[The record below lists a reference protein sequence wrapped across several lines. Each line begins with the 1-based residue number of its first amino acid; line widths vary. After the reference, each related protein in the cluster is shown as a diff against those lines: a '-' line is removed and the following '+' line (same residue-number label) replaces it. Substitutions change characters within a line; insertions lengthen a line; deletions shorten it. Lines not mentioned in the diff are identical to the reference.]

1 VSLVVLSRV
10 LLPRLQVIAHG
21 VLPESQCGLRASRST
36 IDAVFTL
43 RQLQEKCIEQQRPL
57 YVALMALTKAFD
69 LVSRSGLF
77 AILRRFGCPD
87 TLLNIILK
95 LHDDMHAT
103 VQVSGSRSRRFPIKR
118 GVKQRCVLAPT
129 LFAIFF
135 TALLIRAFPKPSGVL
150 LHCRTSGKFFD
161 LSHFRDKSK
170 VRRLFIRELLYA
182 DDAAFVATSTSTLQ
196 NLCSSFASACAEFH
210 TTISLSKIVV
220 LSQGPCSSPHI
231 SINGA
236 VLQSVD
242 KFCYLGSTVDNTNS
256 LKSELDIRI
265 GKASTTSSQLRPR
278 VWSSGNLSIRVK
290 SRCTWPV
297 LSVCYSVV
305 VKRGQHT
312 GTKNA
317 VLTLFTCV
325 VSALSRG
332 CPGRTVSPIPQ
343 HCKRLVF
350 TTS

>member
-1 VSLVVLSRV
+1 
-10 LLPRLQVIAHG
+10 
-21 VLPESQCGLRASRST
+21 
-36 IDAVFTL
+36 
-43 RQLQEKCIEQQRPL
+43 
-57 YVALMALTKAFD
+57 M
-69 LVSRSGLF
+69 
-77 AILRRFGCPD
+77 
-87 TLLNIILK
+87 
-95 LHDDMHAT
+95 
-103 VQVSGSRSRRFPIKR
+103 
-118 GVKQRCVLAPT
+118 
-129 LFAIFF
+129 
-135 TALLIRAFPKPSGVL
+135 
-150 LHCRTSGKFFD
+150 
-161 LSHFRDKSK
+161 
-170 VRRLFIRELLYA
+170 
-182 DDAAFVATSTSTLQ
+182 
-196 NLCSSFASACAEFH
+196 
-210 TTISLSKIVV
+210 V